1 MNKQKYRFN
10 QDKLLRN
17 VVVITTIVSSIA
29 LIGKI
34 ATCGI
39 GYMSTIGYLG

>member
-1 MNKQKYRFN
+1 MKKQKYRLN

-17 VVVITTIVSSIA
+17 ICILSIVITVGILVY
-29 LIGKI
+29 KI

-39 GYMSTIGYLG
+39 SFMSTIGYFG

>member
-1 MNKQKYRFN
+1 MKKYRFN

-17 VVVITTIVSSIA
+17 VVVLTTIVSSIA

-34 ATCGI
+34 ANCGI
-39 GYMSTIGYLG
+39 SYMSTIGYFG